1 MKRYIHPITIN
12 IDVFVDHL
20 LLHVDD
26 FSKITATI
34 DRSEYNLPSRP
45 IIVKDRNRVE
55 GWMINDFEAFVEDV
69 EDLCEHR
76 HGLILTYK
84 NVSDYNSHYYNYLA
98 TDKEGNIITKIRL
111 RLRIADHD
119 PKRSKEQKKHKKEE
133 LNSERLNELLTKEQI
148 SDLTTYTKIITVN
161 DSIYDSYEDA
171 FDDVNKILKHAVEV
185 MRR

>member
-1 MKRYIHPITIN
+1 M
-12 IDVFVDHL
+12 FVDHL

-34 DRSEYNLPSRP
+34 DRSEYNLPNRP

-55 GWMINDFEAFVEDV
+55 GWMINDFEAFVEDA

-76 HGLILTYK
+76 HDLILTYK

-98 TDKEGNIITKIRL
+98 TDKEGNVIAKIRL

-119 PKRSKEQKKHKKEE
+119 PKRSKEQKQHKKEE
-133 LNSERLNELLTKEQI
+133 LDSGKLNELLTKEQI
-148 SDLTTYTKIITVN
+148 KDLTSYTKIITVN
-161 DSIYDSYEDA
+161 DSKYDSYEEA
-171 FDDVNKILKHAVEV
+171 FSDVYNILERAVNV
-185 MRR
+185 MKK